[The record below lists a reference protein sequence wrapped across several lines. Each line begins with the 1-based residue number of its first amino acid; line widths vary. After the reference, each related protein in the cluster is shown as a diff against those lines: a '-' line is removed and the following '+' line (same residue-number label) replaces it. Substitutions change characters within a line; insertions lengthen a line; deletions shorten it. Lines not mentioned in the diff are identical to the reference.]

1 MSKNKKKT
9 IGGLTLD
16 PDLIIELD
24 GTLINKDS
32 IEGTNYILGID
43 SNNIIRGGNK
53 NIHQSQYN
61 RWIYNSVKSIT
72 DKVNNKII
80 GHIFK
85 FEYMNNKIKE
95 ASIYYNTITDQLS
108 INCMDKLTDKNIYLK
123 SFDIYIDRIIKN
135 KNNKTKI
142 KKKTKKQIRGGLA
155 FDFIDDITDKHEIY
169 YSLDDI
175 IQ

>member
-1 MSKNKKKT
+1 MSRNKKKT

-32 IEGTNYILGID
+32 IEGTDYILGLNP
-43 SNNIIRGGNK
+43 SNIMRGGNK
-53 NIHQSQYN
+53 NNY
-61 RWIYNSVKSIT
+61 WIYKSVKSIKN
-72 DKVNNKII
+72 KVNNKII

-95 ASIYYNTITDQLS
+95 ASIYYNTVTDQLS
-108 INCMDKLTDKNIYLK
+108 IDSTDKKTDKNTYLK
-123 SFDIYIDRIIKN
+123 SFDIYIDKIIKN
-135 KNNKTKI
+135 KNIKNNKQIKTK
-142 KKKTKKQIRGGLA
+142 TKFRGGLA

>member
-1 MSKNKKKT
+1 MSKNKKKI

-32 IEGTNYILGID
+32 IEGTDYILGLNP
-43 SNNIIRGGNK
+43 SNIMRGGNK
-53 NIHQSQYN
+53 NN
-61 RWIYNSVKSIT
+61 CWIYKSVKSIKN
-72 DKVNNKII
+72 KVNNKII

-108 INCMDKLTDKNIYLK
+108 IDSREKKTDKNIYLK
-123 SFDIYIDRIIKN
+123 SFDIYIDKIIKN
-135 KNNKTKI
+135 KQTNKQTKTKF
-142 KKKTKKQIRGGLA
+142 RGGLA

>member
-1 MSKNKKKT
+1 MSRNKKKT

-32 IEGTNYILGID
+32 IEGTDYILGLNP
-43 SNNIIRGGNK
+43 SNIMRGGNK
-53 NIHQSQYN
+53 NNY
-61 RWIYNSVKSIT
+61 WIYKSVKSIKN
-72 DKVNNKII
+72 KVNNKII

-95 ASIYYNTITDQLS
+95 ASIYYNTVTDQLS
-108 INCMDKLTDKNIYLK
+108 INCRDKLTDKNIYLK

-135 KNNKTKI
+135 KNNKTKT
-142 KKKTKKQIRGGLA
+142 KKQTKKQTKTTKQIRGGLA

>member
-1 MSKNKKKT
+1 M
-9 IGGLTLD
+9 
-16 PDLIIELD
+16 
-24 GTLINKDS
+24 
-32 IEGTNYILGID
+32 
-43 SNNIIRGGNK
+43 RGGNK
-53 NIHQSQYN
+53 NN
-61 RWIYNSVKSIT
+61 RWIYKSVKSIKN
-72 DKVNNKII
+72 KVNNKII

-108 INCMDKLTDKNIYLK
+108 IDSREKKTDKNIYLK
-123 SFDIYIDRIIKN
+123 SFDIYIDKIIKN
-135 KNNKTKI
+135 KQTNKQT
-142 KKKTKKQIRGGLA
+142 KTKKQIRGGLA